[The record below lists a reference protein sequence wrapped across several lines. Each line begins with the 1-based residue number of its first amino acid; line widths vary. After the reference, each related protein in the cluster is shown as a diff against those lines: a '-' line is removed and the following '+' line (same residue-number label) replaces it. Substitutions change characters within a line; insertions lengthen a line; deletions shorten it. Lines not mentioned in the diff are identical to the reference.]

1 MAALTRAT
9 KANYIIHDRIQAET
23 TDREDHTFCGIM
35 FPVKCKDILPLDH
48 LVINSVAVR
57 GALGPLTVWVT
68 KSEDLN
74 GEIQLSKK
82 YWTKI
87 YQKEHQP
94 SFVGYK
100 ELDLSANPIIL
111 KPGQVKGIYIH
122 STRRGDEA
130 IVYDNKA
137 KQKTVDDSFITIL
150 PGRAHVSE
158 KVFGSIPIWGWGSAW
173 RDNREFVGQL
183 KYGAVYKLWN
193 PQENL
198 SFGGSFRTAARIL
211 FMCQRRPESPFSKL
225 PDDCL
230 FFILNMMRWDW
241 VNDTSVEMRRE
252 QKQRRRLR
260 RQQMIQEADAIMDE
274 ENNDADANEQ
284 VVEGV
289 ILAEG
294 IVLAEE
300 EEEDEQAEDAQVD
313 IDVNSDDDE
322 EEEDLDFME
331 EDSNDDSED
340 ADTSDND
347 DDESSD
353 DDNEESSEEEEEEEY
368 AWGDHVGSRSA
379 FHYADDTSD
388 SEASESDFERDEN
401 VRRIAIMRARR
412 NILSFL
418 RSH

>member
-9 KANYIIHDRIQAET
+9 KANYTIHDHIQAET

-48 LVINSVAVR
+48 LVINSVAIR

-82 YWTKI
+82 HWIKI

-94 SFVGYK
+94 SFVGY
-100 ELDLSANPIIL
+100 ETLDLSAKPIIL

-193 PQENL
+193 PQENM

-211 FMCQRRPESPFSKL
+211 FMCQRRSESPFSKL

-241 VNDTSVEMRRE
+241 LNDTSVEMKRE

-274 ENNDADANEQ
+274 QNNHADANEEVAAADDEVQ
-284 VVEGV
+284 VDDEVG
-289 ILAEG
+289 AE
-294 IVLAEE
+294 AEE
-300 EEEDEQAEDAQVD
+300 D
-313 IDVNSDDDE
+313 
-322 EEEDLDFME
+322 EEDLDFMD
-331 EDSNDDSED
+331 EDSSDDSED

-347 DDESSD
+347 DDD
-353 DDNEESSEEEEEEEY
+353 DDEEESSEEEEEEY

-379 FHYADDTSD
+379 FHYNADDTSSD
-388 SEASESDFERDEN
+388 SENSESDVERDERY
-401 VRRIAIMRARR
+401 RRVAIMRARR

>member
-74 GEIQLSKK
+74 GEIRLSKK

>member
-82 YWTKI
+82 HWTKI

-289 ILAEG
+289 VLAEG

-300 EEEDEQAEDAQVD
+300 EEEQAEDAQVD

-322 EEEDLDFME
+322 EEEDVDFME
-331 EDSNDDSED
+331 EDSSDDSED

>member
-100 ELDLSANPIIL
+100 ELDLSTNPIIL

>member
-9 KANYIIHDRIQAET
+9 KANYTIHDHIQAET

-48 LVINSVAVR
+48 LVINSVAIR

-82 YWTKI
+82 HWIKI

-94 SFVGYK
+94 SFVGY
-100 ELDLSANPIIL
+100 ETLDLSAKPIIL

-193 PQENL
+193 PQENM

-211 FMCQRRPESPFSKL
+211 FMCQRHSESPFSKL

-241 VNDTSVEMRRE
+241 LNDTSVEMKRE

-274 ENNDADANEQ
+274 QNNHADANEEVAAADDEVQ
-284 VVEGV
+284 VDDEVD
-289 ILAEG
+289 AE
-294 IVLAEE
+294 AEE
-300 EEEDEQAEDAQVD
+300 D
-313 IDVNSDDDE
+313 
-322 EEEDLDFME
+322 EEDLDFMD
-331 EDSNDDSED
+331 EDSSDDSED

-347 DDESSD
+347 DDD
-353 DDNEESSEEEEEEEY
+353 DDDDDDDEEESSEEEEEEY

-379 FHYADDTSD
+379 FHYNADDTSSD
-388 SEASESDFERDEN
+388 SENSESDVERDERY
-401 VRRIAIMRARR
+401 RRVAIMRARR

>member
-82 YWTKI
+82 HWTKI

>member
-9 KANYIIHDRIQAET
+9 KANYIIHDHIQAET

-48 LVINSVAVR
+48 LVINSVAIR

-74 GEIQLSKK
+74 GEIQLTKK
-82 YWTKI
+82 HWTKI
-87 YQKEHQP
+87 YQKEHKP
-94 SFVGYK
+94 SFVGYE
-100 ELDLSANPIIL
+100 ELDLSAKPIIL

-211 FMCQRRPESPFSKL
+211 FMCQRRKESPFSKL

-274 ENNDADANEQ
+274 ENNNAVANE
-284 VVEGV
+284 VVV
-289 ILAEG
+289 AE
-294 IVLAEE
+294 
-300 EEEDEQAEDAQVD
+300 DDDAQVEG
-313 IDVNSDDDE
+313 E
-322 EEEDLDFME
+322 EEEDLDLDLMD
-331 EDSNDDSED
+331 EDSSDDSED
-340 ADTSDND
+340 ADTSDSDDEDSDD
-347 DDESSD
+347 DDE
-353 DDNEESSEEEEEEEY
+353 ESSEEEEEY

-379 FHYADDTSD
+379 FHFNADDSSD
-388 SEASESDFERDEN
+388 SENSEIDHERDEDA
-401 VRRIAIMRARR
+401 RRFALMRARR
-412 NILSFL
+412 NIISFL

>member
-82 YWTKI
+82 HWTKI

-252 QKQRRRLR
+252 QKHHRRLR

-289 ILAEG
+289 
-294 IVLAEE
+294 VLAEE
-300 EEEDEQAEDAQVD
+300 EEEQAEDAQVD
-313 IDVNSDDDE
+313 IDVNSDGDE

-331 EDSNDDSED
+331 EDSSDDSED

-353 DDNEESSEEEEEEEY
+353 DGNEESSEEEEEEEY

-379 FHYADDTSD
+379 FHYADDSSD

-418 RSH
+418 RSN

>member
-1 MAALTRAT
+1 
-9 KANYIIHDRIQAET
+9 
-23 TDREDHTFCGIM
+23 M
-35 FPVKCKDILPLDH
+35 FPVKCKDTLPLDH

-68 KSEDLN
+68 KSENLD
-74 GEIQLSKK
+74 GEILMTKK
-82 YWTKI
+82 HWTKI
-87 YQKEHQP
+87 YQKEHAP

-137 KQKTVDDSFITIL
+137 KQKTVDDAFITIL

-198 SFGGSFRTAARIL
+198 SFGESFRTAARIL
-211 FMCQRRPESPFSKL
+211 FMCQRRQESPFSKL

-241 VNDTSVEMRRE
+241 VNDTSLDMKRE

-260 RQQMIQEADAIMDE
+260 RQQMIQEADDDIMDE
-274 ENNDADANEQ
+274 EANGVANEEEEVEEEVEDAENDVQ
-284 VVEGV
+284 VEQVESD
-289 ILAEG
+289 I
-294 IVLAEE
+294 E
-300 EEEDEQAEDAQVD
+300 EEEDEDH
-313 IDVNSDDDE
+313 
-322 EEEDLDFME
+322 DFME
-331 EDSNDDSED
+331 EDSSDDDED
-340 ADTSDND
+340 ADTGDS
-347 DDESSD
+347 DDEELDEDTEDSS
-353 DDNEESSEEEEEEEY
+353 SGEEEEEEDEY
-368 AWGDHVGSRSA
+368 AWGDHVGSRSI
-379 FHYADDTSD
+379 FHYNADSSD
-388 SEASESDFERDEN
+388 SEASDSDAERDE
-401 VRRIAIMRARR
+401 RARMISIMRARR
-412 NILSFL
+412 NILTFL

>member
-9 KANYIIHDRIQAET
+9 KANYTIHDHIQAET

-48 LVINSVAVR
+48 LVINSVAIR

-82 YWTKI
+82 HWIKI

-94 SFVGYK
+94 SFVGY
-100 ELDLSANPIIL
+100 ETLDLSAKPIIL

-193 PQENL
+193 PQENM

-211 FMCQRRPESPFSKL
+211 FMCQRRSESPFSKL

-241 VNDTSVEMRRE
+241 LNDTSVEMKRE

-274 ENNDADANEQ
+274 QNNHADANEEVAAADDEVQ
-284 VVEGV
+284 VDDEVG
-289 ILAEG
+289 AE
-294 IVLAEE
+294 AEE
-300 EEEDEQAEDAQVD
+300 D
-313 IDVNSDDDE
+313 
-322 EEEDLDFME
+322 EEDLDFMDE
-331 EDSNDDSED
+331 GSSDDSED

-347 DDESSD
+347 DDD
-353 DDNEESSEEEEEEEY
+353 DDDDDEEESSEEEEEEY

-379 FHYADDTSD
+379 FHYNADDTSSD
-388 SEASESDFERDEN
+388 SENSESDVERDERY
-401 VRRIAIMRARR
+401 RRVAIMRARR

>member
-9 KANYIIHDRIQAET
+9 KANYTIHDHIQAET
-23 TDREDHTFCGIM
+23 TDREDHTGIM

-48 LVINSVAVR
+48 LVINSVAIR

-82 YWTKI
+82 HWIKI

-94 SFVGYK
+94 SFVGY
-100 ELDLSANPIIL
+100 ETLDLSAKPIIL

-193 PQENL
+193 PQENM

-211 FMCQRRPESPFSKL
+211 FMCQRRSESPFSKL

-241 VNDTSVEMRRE
+241 LNDTSVEMKRE

-274 ENNDADANEQ
+274 QNNHADANEEVAAADDEVQ
-284 VVEGV
+284 VDDEVD
-289 ILAEG
+289 AE
-294 IVLAEE
+294 AEE
-300 EEEDEQAEDAQVD
+300 D
-313 IDVNSDDDE
+313 
-322 EEEDLDFME
+322 EEDLDFMD
-331 EDSNDDSED
+331 EDSSDDSED

-347 DDESSD
+347 DDD
-353 DDNEESSEEEEEEEY
+353 DDDDDDDEEESSEEEEEEEEY

-379 FHYADDTSD
+379 FHYNADDTSSD
-388 SEASESDFERDEN
+388 SENSESDVERDERY
-401 VRRIAIMRARR
+401 RRVAIMRARR

>member
-418 RSH
+418 RSN

>member
-1 MAALTRAT
+1 
-9 KANYIIHDRIQAET
+9 
-23 TDREDHTFCGIM
+23 M

-100 ELDLSANPIIL
+100 ELDLSTNPIIL

>member
-82 YWTKI
+82 HWTKI

-289 ILAEG
+289 VLAEG
-294 IVLAEE
+294 AVLAE

-322 EEEDLDFME
+322 EEDLDFME
-331 EDSNDDSED
+331 EDSSDDSED

>member
-1 MAALTRAT
+1 
-9 KANYIIHDRIQAET
+9 
-23 TDREDHTFCGIM
+23 M

-68 KSEDLN
+68 KSEQLN
-74 GEIQLSKK
+74 GEILLTKK
-82 YWTKI
+82 HWKKI

-94 SFVGYK
+94 SFVGYT
-100 ELDLSANPIIL
+100 ELDLSANPIMI

-137 KQKTVDDSFITIL
+137 KQKTVDDAFITIL

-193 PQENL
+193 PSENL

-211 FMCQRRPESPFSKL
+211 FMCQRRAESPFSML

-241 VNDTSVEMRRE
+241 VNDTSADMKRE
-252 QKQRRRLR
+252 QKQLRRTR
-260 RQQMIQEADAIMDE
+260 RQQMIQEQADEIMSE
-274 ENNDADANEQ
+274 EEDHADANEE
-284 VVEGV
+284 VVE
-289 ILAEG
+289 AD
-294 IVLAEE
+294 ANEE
-300 EEEDEQAEDAQVD
+300 VVESVVHAEDEAQVD
-313 IDVNSDDDE
+313 QLDSNAEDE
-322 EEEDLDFME
+322 EDQDFMD
-331 EDSNDDSED
+331 EDSSDDSED

-347 DDESSD
+347 DDYNDESS
-353 DDNEESSEEEEEEEY
+353 EEEEEY

-379 FHYADDTSD
+379 FQYNADDTSD
-388 SEASESDFERDEN
+388 SDESDSDTEREERD
-401 VRRIAIMRARR
+401 RRISILRARR